1 MSSEDRIRS
10 MLSDLGKATLRGVK
24 KCPKCGTFTGS
35 RGLSCK
41 NKYCDVIFKES
52 GDRCKISTKAC
63 KLITNSIAQIF
74 SVRIRGKGPDYRG
87 FVQLPVVNAT
97 VQSDMTTVITQT
109 SSLCFVDS
117 CQKSF
122 DTGVLQ
128 CHEEDNDKDKDLTSS
143 MCQHVQAAYKCYSE
157 AQSLPLKNS
166 ILSSLKVSNDMKQ
179 KIWLLATKSV
189 GPLVQRISK
198 NIMAVKCKA
207 SPKQPLGYLHI
218 VFYSNKVKDKTEH
231 KYFCECPDSAD
242 SKSDKNKEKSASESK
257 TDENKS
263 DKRCAH
269 FYACICAFASDP
281 KLSEEF
287 DYYIHI
293 DKNESDELRQ
303 QEKEQEQEQEIE
315 LQKQLEHEKQQPNLN
330 LQHEADKMSEM
341 DFINKIVTDFGP
353 LDDHHL
359 FILHDDT
366 FNETQTFDG
375 GRLPD
380 IDSIPIDLNI
390 LPDGIGEEINTNSAY
405 ILPNNIDQVIDT
417 NLGDSTFADLHTVNI
432 VDQSINSG
440 KFTINHDASGYLF
453 NDEFTGQS
461 YPVDQN
467 IIVENLINDT
477 KNTDSTIINSN
488 SNNSNIKIV
497 NDVALAKDKLIS
509 MKRKY
514 EDKLDKSSSDIGT
527 INSIV
532 SDNDS
537 SKTNVQNAK
546 ASQLNGIKRA
556 RRNPWI
562 IKRRNN
568 NQNKNNDDYSENIN
582 ESNINISFT
591 KWLASIT
598 ERINQTMHFQFNGK
612 PDPLVFHV
620 PQVFFNCLRERIS
633 FGSKKKRLPNSITAF
648 VRKDRVPLGTFT
660 KYTWIIT
667 NIFHV
672 KSIFETPII
681 PLEITRSFIQNSDGT
696 YELYKRQ
703 ETDID
708 HNFKKTDRNAL
719 IQPLELKTFL
729 KVGYTSPNQREPTP
743 FIIEWIPDLL
753 PVSKI
758 GEMRIRFEFDHKKN
772 DPTDRQRMKATL

>member
-1 MSSEDRIRS
+1 M
-10 MLSDLGKATLRGVK
+10 
-24 KCPKCGTFTGS
+24 
-35 RGLSCK
+35 
-41 NKYCDVIFKES
+41 
-52 GDRCKISTKAC
+52 
-63 KLITNSIAQIF
+63 
-74 SVRIRGKGPDYRG
+74 
-87 FVQLPVVNAT
+87 
-97 VQSDMTTVITQT
+97 
-109 SSLCFVDS
+109 
-117 CQKSF
+117 
-122 DTGVLQ
+122 
-128 CHEEDNDKDKDLTSS
+128 
-143 MCQHVQAAYKCYSE
+143 
-157 AQSLPLKNS
+157 
-166 ILSSLKVSNDMKQ
+166 
-179 KIWLLATKSV
+179 
-189 GPLVQRISK
+189 
-198 NIMAVKCKA
+198 
-207 SPKQPLGYLHI
+207 
-218 VFYSNKVKDKTEH
+218 
-231 KYFCECPDSAD
+231 
-242 SKSDKNKEKSASESK
+242 
-257 TDENKS
+257 
-263 DKRCAH
+263 
-269 FYACICAFASDP
+269 
-281 KLSEEF
+281 
-287 DYYIHI
+287 
-293 DKNESDELRQ
+293 
-303 QEKEQEQEQEIE
+303 
-315 LQKQLEHEKQQPNLN
+315 
-330 LQHEADKMSEM
+330 
-341 DFINKIVTDFGP
+341 
-353 LDDHHL
+353 
-359 FILHDDT
+359 
-366 FNETQTFDG
+366 
-375 GRLPD
+375 
-380 IDSIPIDLNI
+380 
-390 LPDGIGEEINTNSAY
+390 
-405 ILPNNIDQVIDT
+405 
-417 NLGDSTFADLHTVNI
+417 
-432 VDQSINSG
+432 
-440 KFTINHDASGYLF
+440 
-453 NDEFTGQS
+453 
-461 YPVDQN
+461 
-467 IIVENLINDT
+467 
-477 KNTDSTIINSN
+477 
-488 SNNSNIKIV
+488 
-497 NDVALAKDKLIS
+497 ALAKDKLIS

-729 KVGYTSPNQREPTP
+729 KVGTYYLYQIKFN
-743 FIIEWIPDLL
+743 
-753 PVSKI
+753 
-758 GEMRIRFEFDHKKN
+758 
-772 DPTDRQRMKATL
+772 